1 MTSRQSAVGGR
12 QETSA
17 QPTDRVPDP
26 LPAADR
32 RPPTLIGPVFP
43 YRAGIAY
50 CTTRLAE
57 ELGAEVISFKRQFPK
72 SLYPGSSDID
82 PTLPRYSRARFLL
95 DIVNPITWL
104 RTALLLRREK
114 PDAVILVWWVWVW
127 ALPYLV
133 LLGLLP
139 KRTRVVLQC
148 HNIGDKEPAA
158 WKRLLTNLVL
168 WRGDVL
174 VVHAKT
180 EAEDAARRV
189 GGKFRESAP
198 HPPAAPSPHR
208 DEAAVG
214 RRLPIDDSCE
224 AHGQVAFSPPRGEK
238 VPKAD
243 EGSALGRI
251 VQTFLPVHELGGA
264 IPSREDARTTL
275 NLQGNV
281 ALFFGHVRPFKG
293 LDIALRAWRELQTDV
308 TLVVAGEAWWKGE
321 AEYRALA
328 EGLANIRFD
337 FRFIPDA
344 EIATYF
350 AAADVV
356 LAPYRIEA
364 QSGVALTAF
373 HFARPVIATNVG
385 GLPEIIEEGVNGM
398 LVPPEDPQA
407 LARAVDAFF
416 ARSDRAQM
424 ERQAAVAARKYSWE
438 EYGALMKRLLAGE

>member
-1 MTSRQSAVGGR
+1 VK
-12 QETSA
+12 
-17 QPTDRVPDP
+17 
-26 LPAADR
+26 
-32 RPPTLIGPVFP
+32 TLIIGPVFP

-57 ELGAEVISFKRQFPK
+57 VLGADVISFKRQFPK

-95 DIVNPITWL
+95 DVVNPLTWI

-114 PDAVILVWWVWVW
+114 PDAVIFVWWVWVW
-127 ALPYLV
+127 AIPYLV
-133 LLGLLP
+133 LLALLP
-139 KRTRVVLQC
+139 KRTRVILQC

-158 WKRLLTNLVL
+158 WKRMLTNQVL
-168 WRGDVL
+168 RRGDVL

-180 EAEDAARRV
+180 EAEEAARRL
-189 GGKFRESAP
+189 
-198 HPPAAPSPHR
+198 
-208 DEAAVG
+208 
-214 RRLPIDDSCE
+214 RL
-224 AHGQVAFSPPRGEK
+224 
-238 VPKAD
+238 
-243 EGSALGRI
+243 LGPI

-264 IPSREDARTTL
+264 IPSREDARRML
-275 NLQGNV
+275 NVSGNV

-293 LDIALRAWRELQTDV
+293 LDIALRAWRELKTEV

-328 EGLANIRFD
+328 AGLNSIRFD

-398 LVPPEDPQA
+398 LVPPEDPVA

-416 ARSDRAQM
+416 VRDDRATM
-424 ERQAAVAARKYSWE
+424 ERHAAAAARKYSWE

>member
-1 MTSRQSAVGGR
+1 VK
-12 QETSA
+12 
-17 QPTDRVPDP
+17 
-26 LPAADR
+26 
-32 RPPTLIGPVFP
+32 TLIIGPVFP

-50 CTTRLAE
+50 CTKRLAE
-57 ELGAEVISFKRQFPK
+57 ELGVEVISFKRQFPK
-72 SLYPGSSDID
+72 MFYPGGDDID
-82 PTLPRYSRARFLL
+82 PTLPPFERARFLL

-114 PDAVILVWWVWVW
+114 PDAVIFVWWVWVW
-127 ALPYLV
+127 AIPYLV
-133 LLGLLP
+133 LLALLP
-139 KRTRVVLQC
+139 KRTRVILQC

-158 WKRLLTNLVL
+158 WKRMLTNLVL
-168 WRGDVL
+168 RRGDVL

-180 EAEDAARRV
+180 EAEEASLRL
-189 GGKFRESAP
+189 GFLQLESAP
-198 HPPAAPSPHR
+198 HPASPPSPHR
-208 DEAAVG
+208 GEAAVG
-214 RRLPIDDSCE
+214 RRLPNDHSRE
-224 AHGQVAFSPPRGEK
+224 MHGQVAFSPLRGEK

-243 EGSALGRI
+243 EGSALAKI

-264 IPSREDARTTL
+264 IPSREDARRTL
-275 NLQGNV
+275 NLQANV

-293 LDIALRAWRELQTDV
+293 LDIALRAWRELKTDV

-328 EGLANIRFD
+328 AGLNNIRFD
-337 FRFIPDA
+337 FRYIPDA

-350 AAADVV
+350 AATDIV

-373 HFARPVIATNVG
+373 HFARPVLATNVG

-398 LVPPEDPQA
+398 LVPAEDPAA
-407 LARAVDAFF
+407 LARAIDAFF
-416 ARSDRAQM
+416 AREDRATM
-424 ERQAAVAARKYSWE
+424 ERHAAAAARKYSWE